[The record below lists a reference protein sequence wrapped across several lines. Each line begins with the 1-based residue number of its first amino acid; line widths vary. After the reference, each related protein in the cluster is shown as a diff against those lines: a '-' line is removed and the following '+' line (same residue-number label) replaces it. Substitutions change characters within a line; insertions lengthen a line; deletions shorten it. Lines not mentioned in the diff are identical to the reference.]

1 MSKDPA
7 TPSSI
12 NIRTYLVAWYVLFIV
27 YGSLSPFTGWRDQGL
42 NFLVVL
48 SAPLWQTY
56 SLFDAVIN
64 LLAYLPFGLLLGL
77 SFRARFNMALTLLLT
92 TLCGTMLSAAM
103 EFTQMYLP
111 TRTSSN
117 LDLLNNS
124 ISTLAGALLAASIAP
139 RAWFALHLTRWLQRM
154 FHDNSSRNYGLALVV
169 LWMFAQINPS
179 LPMLG
184 NVFISE
190 VIHPLF
196 VKPQAEPFSRLECMA
211 VALNLLMLGSL
222 LLILLRQHRHAVG
235 TLLIV
240 LCTVA
245 LTKFFA
251 AAVLL
256 KSWALLLWINSEAMF
271 GIFTGALLLFA
282 ASQLP
287 RVRLPWVSAFVSLAY
302 LVLAHVIPDNGSP
315 SAAMR
320 LYHWNEGHLL
330 NYNGLSQTITL
341 VFPFLLLGFLWRVKT
356 PLPDS
361 V

>member
-1 MSKDPA
+1 M
-7 TPSSI
+7 
-12 NIRTYLVAWYVLFIV
+12 RTYLVAWYVLFIV

-42 NFLVVL
+42 SFQAVL
-48 SAPLWQTY
+48 TAPLWQTY
-56 SLFDAVIN
+56 SLFDTVIN

-77 SFRARFNMALTLLLT
+77 SFRARFTSVLSVLMT
-92 TLCGTMLSAAM
+92 TLGGILLSAAM
-103 EFTQMYLP
+103 EYTQMYLP

-124 ISTLAGALLAASIAP
+124 ISTLAGALLAVSIAP
-139 RAWFALHLTRWLQRM
+139 RAWFSLHLTRWRHNL
-154 FHDNSSRNYGLALVV
+154 FHANSSRDFGLALVV
-169 LWMFAQINPS
+169 LWMFAQVNPS

-190 VIHPLF
+190 TIHPPF
-196 VKPQAEPFSRLECMA
+196 AKTQAEPFIWLESIA

-222 LLILLRQHRHAVG
+222 LLILLRQHRHAVS
-235 TLLIV
+235 TLLIL

-251 AAVLL
+251 AAILL
-256 KSWALLLWINSEAMF
+256 KSWALLLWLNSEAML
-271 GIFTGALLLFA
+271 GIFTGALLLFLT
-282 ASQLP
+282 SQLP
-287 RVRLPWVSAFVSLAY
+287 RERLPWLTAFVSLAY
-302 LVLAHVIPDNGSP
+302 LVLAHFILDNGSP

-341 VFPFLLLGFLWRVKT
+341 VFPFLVLGFLWRVKIQSSN
-356 PLPDS
+356 S

>member
-1 MSKDPA
+1 M
-7 TPSSI
+7 
-12 NIRTYLVAWYVLFIV
+12 RTYLVAWYVLFIV

-42 NFLVVL
+42 SFWAVL
-48 SAPLWQTY
+48 TAPLWQTY
-56 SLFDAVIN
+56 SLFDAIIN
-64 LLAYLPFGLLLGL
+64 LLAYLPFGLLLGF
-77 SFRARFNMALTLLLT
+77 SFRARFNTALSLAMT
-92 TLCGTMLSAAM
+92 TLSGIMLSAAM
-103 EFTQMYLP
+103 EYTQMYLP

-124 ISTLAGALLAASIAP
+124 ISTLAGALLAVSIAP
-139 RAWFALHLTRWLQRM
+139 RAWFALHLTRWRHHM
-154 FHDNSSRNYGLALVV
+154 FHNNSSRDYGLALVV

-196 VKPQAEPFSRLECMA
+196 AKTQAEPFSWLESIA
-211 VALNLLMLGSL
+211 VSLNLLMLGSI

-251 AAVLL
+251 AAILL
-256 KSWALLLWINSEAMF
+256 KSWALLLWLNSEAIF
-271 GIFTGALLLFA
+271 GIFTGAMLLFL

-287 RVRLPWVSAFVSLAY
+287 RAHLPWLSAFVSLAY
-302 LVLAHVIPDNGSP
+302 LVLAHFILDNGSP
-315 SAAMR
+315 SAAMK

-341 VFPFLLLGFLWRVKT
+341 VFPFLVLGFLWRVKIQ
-356 PLPDS
+356 LSDS